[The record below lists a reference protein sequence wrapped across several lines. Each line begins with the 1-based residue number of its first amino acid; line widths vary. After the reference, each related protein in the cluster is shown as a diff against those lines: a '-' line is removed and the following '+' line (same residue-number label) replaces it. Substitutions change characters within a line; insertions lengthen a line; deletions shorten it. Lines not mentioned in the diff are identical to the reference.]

1 MNQADPESTPEEEVV
16 VEAEVVEDPAP
27 EAPEGDSG
35 AGVEPAA
42 GDELSRVKAERDEY
56 LDLAQRT
63 RADFD
68 NYRKRTAA
76 DLEAAT
82 VRGRLEVANGVIA
95 ALDNLERVLK
105 AEGLDPVTCLEG
117 SFPDGASVSL
127 QGVIVAW
134 RDLNQALT
142 GVGVEGYDPRGDAF
156 DPNLHEA
163 LQAIEADGVESGTVV
178 EVMERGYRA
187 GDQVVRAARVV
198 VSQ

>member
-1 MNQADPESTPEEEVV
+1 MSQSDPEMTSEEEVV
-16 VEAEVVEDPAP
+16 VEAEVVEEEAP
-27 EAPEGDSG
+27 EAPEGESG
-35 AGVEPAA
+35 AEPDS
-42 GDELSRVKAERDEY
+42 GDELTELRAERDEY

-68 NYRKRTAA
+68 NYRKRASA
-76 DLEAAT
+76 DLESA
-82 VRGRLEVANGVIA
+82 VLKGRLDVVSGVVGA
-95 ALDNLERVLK
+95 MDNIERVLR
-105 AEGLDPVTCLEG
+105 AEELDPAACLEG
-117 SFPDGASVSL
+117 DFPSDASVAL

-134 RDLNQALT
+134 RDLNQALA
-142 GVGVEGYDPRGDAF
+142 GVGVEGYDPRGEPF

-163 LQAIEADGVESGTVV
+163 LQAIAADGVESGTVV

>member
-1 MNQADPESTPEEEVV
+1 MSQSDPEMTSEEEVV
-16 VEAEVVEDPAP
+16 VEAEVVEE
-27 EAPEGDSG
+27 EAPETPEGESG
-35 AGVEPAA
+35 AEPES
-42 GDELSRVKAERDEY
+42 GDELTELRTERDEY

-68 NYRKRTAA
+68 NYRKRAAA
-76 DLEAAT
+76 DLESA
-82 VRGRLEVANGVIA
+82 VLKGRLDVVSGVVS
-95 ALDNLERVLK
+95 ALDNIERVLR
-105 AEGLDPVTCLEG
+105 AEELDPGACLEG
-117 SFPDGASVSL
+117 DFPDGASVAL

-134 RDLNQALT
+134 RDLNQALA
-142 GVGVEGYDPRGDAF
+142 GIGVEGYDPRGEPF

-163 LQAIEADGVESGTVV
+163 LQAIAADGVESGTVV

>member
-1 MNQADPESTPEEEVV
+1 MTQTDPESTPDEEVV
-16 VEAEVVEDPAP
+16 VEAEVVEDQAP

-35 AGVEPAA
+35 AEVGPAP
-42 GDELSRVKAERDEY
+42 GDELSRVTAERDEY

-82 VRGRLEVANGVIA
+82 LRGRLEVTTGVIA
-95 ALDNLERVLK
+95 ALDNVERVLQ
-105 AEGLDPVTCLEG
+105 AEQLDPVACLEG
-117 SFPDGASVSL
+117 DFPEGASVSL

-134 RDLNQALT
+134 RDLNQALA
-142 GVGVEGYDPRGDAF
+142 GVGVEGYDPQGDAF

-163 LQAIEADGVESGTVV
+163 LQAIETDGVESGTVV

>member
-1 MNQADPESTPEEEVV
+1 MSQSDPEMTSEEEVV
-16 VEAEVVEDPAP
+16 VEAEVVEEEAP
-27 EAPEGDSG
+27 EAPEGESG
-35 AGVEPAA
+35 AEPDS
-42 GDELSRVKAERDEY
+42 GDELTELRAERDEY

-68 NYRKRTAA
+68 NYRKRASA
-76 DLEAAT
+76 DLESA
-82 VRGRLEVANGVIA
+82 VLKGRLDVVSGVVGA
-95 ALDNLERVLK
+95 MDNIERVLR
-105 AEGLDPVTCLEG
+105 AEELDPAACLEG
-117 SFPDGASVSL
+117 DFPSDASVAL

-134 RDLNQALT
+134 RDLNQALA
-142 GVGVEGYDPRGDAF
+142 GIGVEGYDPRGEPF

-163 LQAIEADGVESGTVV
+163 LQAIAADGVESGTVV

>member
-1 MNQADPESTPEEEVV
+1 MSQSDPEMTSEEEVV
-16 VEAEVVEDPAP
+16 VEAEVVEEEAP
-27 EAPEGDSG
+27 EAPEGESG
-35 AGVEPAA
+35 AESDS
-42 GDELSRVKAERDEY
+42 GDELTELRAERDEY

-68 NYRKRTAA
+68 NYRKRASA
-76 DLEAAT
+76 DLESA
-82 VRGRLEVANGVIA
+82 VLKGRLDVVSGVVGA
-95 ALDNLERVLK
+95 MDNIERVLR
-105 AEGLDPVTCLEG
+105 AEELDPAACLEG
-117 SFPDGASVSL
+117 DFPSDASVAL

-134 RDLNQALT
+134 RDLNQALA
-142 GVGVEGYDPRGDAF
+142 GIGVEGYDPRGEPF

-163 LQAIEADGVESGTVV
+163 LQAIAADGVESGTVV

>member
-1 MNQADPESTPEEEVV
+1 MNDPDPEMTSEEEVV
-16 VEAEVVEDPAP
+16 VEAEVVDEEEAP

-35 AGVEPAA
+35 AESTPV
-42 GDELSRVKAERDEY
+42 DELSQAKAERNEY

-63 RADFD
+63 RADFE
-68 NYRKRTAA
+68 NYRKRAAA
-76 DLEAAT
+76 DVEAAT
-82 VRGRLEVANGVIA
+82 LRGRLEVASGVIG
-95 ALDNLERVLK
+95 ALDNIERVLK
-105 AEGLDPVTCLEG
+105 AEDLDPVACLDGEL
-117 SFPDGASVSL
+117 PDGASVPL

-134 RDLNQALT
+134 RDLNQALA
-142 GVGVEGYDPRGDAF
+142 VIGVEGYDPRGEAF

-163 LQAIEADGVESGTVV
+163 LQAITADGVDSGTGV

>member
-1 MNQADPESTPEEEVV
+1 MTQADPESTPEEEVV

-82 VRGRLEVANGVIA
+82 LRGRLEVANGVIA

-142 GVGVEGYDPRGDAF
+142 GVGVEGYDPQGDAF

>member
-1 MNQADPESTPEEEVV
+1 MSQSDPEMTSEEEVV
-16 VEAEVVEDPAP
+16 VEAEVVEEEAP
-27 EAPEGDSG
+27 EAPEGESG
-35 AGVEPAA
+35 AESDS
-42 GDELSRVKAERDEY
+42 GDELTELRAERDEY

-68 NYRKRTAA
+68 NYRKRASA
-76 DLEAAT
+76 DLESA
-82 VRGRLEVANGVIA
+82 VLKGRLDVVSGVVGA
-95 ALDNLERVLK
+95 MDNIERVLR
-105 AEGLDPVTCLEG
+105 AEELDPAACLEG
-117 SFPDGASVSL
+117 DFPSDASVAL

-134 RDLNQALT
+134 RDLNQALA
-142 GVGVEGYDPRGDAF
+142 GVGVEGYDPRGEPF

-163 LQAIEADGVESGTVV
+163 LQAIAADGVESGTVV

>member
-1 MNQADPESTPEEEVV
+1 MSQSDPEMTSEEEVV
-16 VEAEVVEDPAP
+16 VEAEVVEE
-27 EAPEGDSG
+27 EAPETPEGESG
-35 AGVEPAA
+35 AEPDS
-42 GDELSRVKAERDEY
+42 GDELTELRAERDEY

-68 NYRKRTAA
+68 NYRKRASA
-76 DLEAAT
+76 DLESA
-82 VRGRLEVANGVIA
+82 VLKGRLDVVSGVVGA
-95 ALDNLERVLK
+95 MDNIERVLR
-105 AEGLDPVTCLEG
+105 AEELDPAACLEG
-117 SFPDGASVSL
+117 DFPSDASVAL

-134 RDLNQALT
+134 RDLNQALA
-142 GVGVEGYDPRGDAF
+142 GVGVEGYDPRGEPF

-163 LQAIEADGVESGTVV
+163 LQAIAADGVESGTVV

>member
-82 VRGRLEVANGVIA
+82 LRGRLEVANGVIA